1 MRLLRL
7 CTHIIQTV
15 LDWLAAIEHCKL
27 YSDTKS
33 KKFITRNISTIMYNV
48 FHTEPDG
55 EQFMIG
61 LIKDG
66 VLTDTALRKMLSK
79 MDKDTYLEKTQ

>member
-1 MRLLRL
+1 
-7 CTHIIQTV
+7 
-15 LDWLAAIEHCKL
+15 
-27 YSDTKS
+27 
-33 KKFITRNISTIMYNV
+33 MYNV

-61 LIKDG
+61 LIKYG

-79 MDKDTYLEKTQ
+79 MDKDTYLKNAVILKAYVINALSDIKCNFEL